1 MTQIRLNK
9 DFIAA
14 FFLFILVFL
23 CVAFS
28 IFILDSPNPVVNPPE
43 VVSTLD
49 EATPPSGAGAIGV
62 IVVILFILIAYCFG
76 GGK

>member
-23 CVAFS
+23 FVAFS
-28 IFILDSPNPVVNPPE
+28 IFTLDSPNPVVNPSE

-49 EATPPSGAGAIGV
+49 ETTPPSGAGAIGV
-62 IVVILFILIAYCFG
+62 IVVIVFILIAYCFG
-76 GGK
+76 GE